1 MLCAPYVYGVMYF
14 LMKWCSNIKYRRGY
28 VFGRA
33 SWHIYLTQMVFYAL
47 GGENFLMKT
56 MAFEKLPLGRAFAT
70 IVAVIIT
77 FTIGTFF
84 YYIETNFRKRIRVSL

>member
-1 MLCAPYVYGVMYF
+1 
-14 LMKWCSNIKYRRGY
+14 
-28 VFGRA
+28 
-33 SWHIYLTQMVFYAL
+33 
-47 GGENFLMKT
+47 MKT